1 MKEKREQNKTAR
13 NKIREGARGS
23 RAKQSK
29 EERGIEGEEL
39 WERSCERGKYKY
51 RRSQNKTK
59 Q

>member
-29 EERGIEGEEL
+29 DERGIEGEEL
-39 WERSCERGKYKY
+39 WERSCERGKL
-51 RRSQNKTK
+51 SQTFIE
-59 Q
+59 